1 MQTADEVIEW
11 IHSLLPF
18 GIKPGLKRMEWLLQ
32 RLDHPERE
40 LAVVHIGGTNGK
52 GSTVSFMRHVLERA
66 HYNVGT
72 FTSPYLEC
80 FEERVSVNGQPI
92 AGSQLVACANKLRPL
107 VDELAETDLGSPT
120 EFEVITAL
128 AFDYFARIAKP
139 DIVLLEV
146 GLGGRLDSTNVVT
159 PLLSIIT
166 SIGYD
171 HMHILGESLAEITY
185 EKAGIIKQHCP
196 VISGVSQPEAQ
207 AIIKRTAD
215 ERQSEY
221 EQLGLTFTEELLSV
235 KEEEQCFLFQRKNS
249 TSMEVK
255 IQMAGAHQ
263 RSNAAVAIA
272 ALQKLS
278 DQFDYSISEQAL
290 KEGLAQAKWNGRFE
304 RLSDN
309 PLVIVDGAHNKE
321 GFESLAETLKQHY
334 PQKRYKVLLAAT
346 KEKDMKS
353 LLSPFAGLDAAFTFT
368 SFDFFRAAA
377 AKSLYEQAEVT
388 PKRYNEKWRQAV
400 ADELRLLAADELL
413 LICGSLYFIS
423 AVRAAWKE
431 TGFPAEEERC

>member
-40 LAVVHIGGTNGK
+40 LAFVHIGGTNGK
-52 GSTVSFMRHVLERA
+52 GSTVSFMHHVLERA
-66 HYNVGT
+66 HYKVGT

-92 AGSQLVACANKLRPL
+92 AGGHLVACANKLRPL
-107 VDELAETDLGSPT
+107 VDELAETELGSPT

-128 AFDYFARIAKP
+128 AFDYFARVAKP

-185 EKAGIIKQHCP
+185 EKAGIIKQRCP
-196 VISGVSQPEAQ
+196 VISGVRQPEAQ
-207 AIIKRTAD
+207 AIIKKTAD

-249 TSMEVK
+249 KSLEVR

-304 RLSDN
+304 RLSND
-309 PLVIVDGAHNKE
+309 PLVIIDGAHNKE

-346 KEKDMKS
+346 KEKDMQS
-353 LLSPFAGLDAAFTFT
+353 LLTPFAGLDAAFTFT

-388 PKRYNEKWRQAV
+388 AKRYDEKWRRAV
-400 ADELRLLAADELL
+400 ADELRLLAVDELL
-413 LICGSLYFIS
+413 LICGSLYFVS

-431 TGFPAEEERC
+431 TGFLAGEESC